1 METHMDKII
10 FHHAPMSR
18 SNIVHWMLE
27 ELGVPY
33 ELDLMSLER
42 GDHKKPAYLAIN
54 PMGKVPA
61 ITHQGV
67 TITEAAAICAY
78 LADEFPAAKLAV
90 PIGEPRRGLYL
101 KWLFFGP
108 SCLEQGII
116 DRIHGRPPA
125 PERASSYGD
134 YDTVMDTLAQAVG
147 KGPYLLG
154 EQFTA
159 ADVVIG
165 SGLQWGTF
173 MKAVPERPEFAA
185 YMERLRA
192 RPAAQRSFAKNQAL
206 YAQLHPTG

>member
-1 METHMDKII
+1 MDKII

-18 SNIVHWMLE
+18 SNIVHWMFE

-33 ELDLMSLER
+33 ELDLLSLER

-90 PIGEPRRGLYL
+90 PIGVPRRGLYL

-108 SCLEQGII
+108 SCLEQAII
-116 DRIHGRPPA
+116 DRIHDRPPA
-125 PERASSYGD
+125 PSRASSYGE
-134 YDTVMDTLAQAVG
+134 YDTVMETLAQAVA

-154 EQFTA
+154 EHFTA

-173 MKAVPERPEFAA
+173 MKAVPERPEFTA

-206 YAQLHPTG
+206 YAELHPTG

>member
-1 METHMDKII
+1 MDKII

-33 ELDLMSLER
+33 ELHAMSLDR
-42 GDHKKPAYLAIN
+42 GDHKQPGYLAIN

-61 ITHQGV
+61 ITHQGA

-78 LADEFPAAKLAV
+78 LADEFPAAKLSV
-90 PIGEPRRGLYL
+90 PIGNPTRGLYL

-108 SCLEQGII
+108 SCLEQAII
-116 DRIHGRPPA
+116 DRIHNRPAVP
-125 PERASSYGD
+125 PRASSYGD
-134 YDTVMDTLAQAVG
+134 YDTVMETLAQAVA

-154 EQFTA
+154 EHFTA

-165 SGLQWGTF
+165 AGLQWGTF
-173 MKAVPERPEFAA
+173 MKAVPERPEFSA
-185 YMERLRA
+185 YIGRLLG

>member
-1 METHMDKII
+1 MDKII

-33 ELDLMSLER
+33 ELDAMSLER

-54 PMGKVPA
+54 AMGKVPA
-61 ITHQGV
+61 ITHQGI

-78 LADEFPAAKLAV
+78 LADEFPAAKLSV
-90 PIGEPRRGLYL
+90 PIGDPRRGVYL

-108 SCLEQGII
+108 SCLEQAII
-116 DRIHGRPPA
+116 DRIHNRPLA
-125 PERASSYGD
+125 PPQASSYGD
-134 YDTVMDTLAQAVG
+134 HDTVMETLAQAVA
-147 KGPYLLG
+147 KGPYLVG
-154 EQFTA
+154 GQFTA

-165 SGLQWGTF
+165 SGVQWGTM
-173 MKAVPERPEFAA
+173 MKAVPERPEFAS

-206 YAQLHPTG
+206 YEQLHPKAAG

>member
-1 METHMDKII
+1 
-10 FHHAPMSR
+10 
-18 SNIVHWMLE
+18 
-27 ELGVPY
+27 VPY
-33 ELDLMSLER
+33 ELHSMSLDR

-78 LADEFPAAKLAV
+78 LADEFPAAKLSV
-90 PIGEPRRGLYL
+90 PIGSPERGMYL

-108 SCLEQGII
+108 SCLEQAII
-116 DRIHGRPPA
+116 DRIHDRPLA
-125 PERASSYGD
+125 PTRSSSYGE
-134 YDTVMDTLAQAVG
+134 YDTVMDTIAKTVAQ
-147 KGPYLLG
+147 GPYLLG
-154 EQFTA
+154 EHFTA

-185 YMERLRA
+185 YLGRLRA
-192 RPAAQRSFAKNQAL
+192 RPALQRSFAKNQAL
-206 YAQLHPTG
+206 YAELHPTG

>member
-1 METHMDKII
+1 MDKII

-33 ELDLMSLER
+33 ELDAMSLER

-61 ITHQGV
+61 ITYQGV
-67 TITEAAAICAY
+67 VITEAAAICAF

-90 PIGEPRRGLYL
+90 PIGHPQRGLYL

-108 SCLEQGII
+108 SCLEQAII
-116 DRIHGRPPA
+116 DKIHNRPQILA
-125 PERASSYGD
+125 RASSYGD
-134 YDTVMDTLAQAVG
+134 YDTVMETIANTVAT
-147 KGPYLLG
+147 GPYLLG

-165 SGLQWGTF
+165 SGLQWGTL
-173 MKAVPERPEFAA
+173 MKAVPERPEFAG
-185 YMERLRA
+185 YLRRLQA
-192 RPAAQRSFAKNQAL
+192 RPALQRSFAKNQAL
-206 YAQLHPTG
+206 YAELHPTG